1 MDKGRQSNTLRKF
14 GGPRV
19 YMWQHT
25 LLGGVGACPL
35 RKFLKFRPSEI
46 VSGAFFRPFVVLKW
60 HNEMTIFLVL
70 IRHVTPIVQVTLV
83 LIRHLGVI
91 AE

>member
-1 MDKGRQSNTLRKF
+1 M

-19 YMWQHT
+19 YVWQHI
-25 LLGGVGACPL
+25 LLGGLGACPP

-46 VSGAFFRPFVVLKW
+46 ASGAFFRPFVVLKW
-60 HNEMTIFLVL
+60 HDEMTLFLVL
-70 IRHVTPIVQVTLV
+70 IRHLTPIVQVTLV